1 MDTKIGGSVSA
12 SGSFAEGQAGKSSWT
27 AGKMEVSGFVS
38 NNGVGINA
46 SANLASVTIPVIIR
60 EDDLYRYGAE
70 LSVSLVSAE
79 ISADLSRKGIE
90 LGAGAGL
97 IGINISG
104 GRTEL
109 IDINVDM

>member
-1 MDTKIGGSVSA
+1 M
-12 SGSFAEGQAGKSSWT
+12 SFQPCLI
-27 AGKMEVSGFVS
+27 
-38 NNGVGINA
+38 NRINA

-70 LSVSLVSAE
+70 LSVSLVSA
-79 ISADLSRKGIE
+79 DLSMKGIE

-109 IDINVDM
+109 IDINVGM